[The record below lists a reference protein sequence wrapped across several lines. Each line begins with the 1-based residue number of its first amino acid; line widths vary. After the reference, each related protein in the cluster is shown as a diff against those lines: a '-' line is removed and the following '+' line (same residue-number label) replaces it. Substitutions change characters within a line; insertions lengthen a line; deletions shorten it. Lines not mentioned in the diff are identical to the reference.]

1 MAYKSVHELDNYE
14 MRELTEEAFFEE
26 SEFGMKL
33 RDEYAYWDDV
43 PRSVIEKHYEG
54 TQFTDDDFILHEE
67 DDPYDKWDCE
77 PSRDDWDEEESR
89 YAL

>member
-43 PRSVIEKHYEG
+43 PRSVIEEHYEG
-54 TQFTDDDFILHEE
+54 TQFTDDDFILHESAVM
-67 DDPYDKWDCE
+67 YCE
-77 PSRDDWDEEESR
+77 INPEFKEESNT
-89 YAL
+89 L

>member
-14 MRELTEEAFFEE
+14 MRELAEEAFFEE

-43 PRSVIEKHYEG
+43 PRSVIEEHYEG
-54 TQFTDDDFILHEE
+54 TLFTDEDFILHE
-67 DDPYDKWDCE
+67 
-77 PSRDDWDEEESR
+77 
-89 YAL
+89 

>member
-1 MAYKSVHELDNYE
+1 MEYKSVHELDNYE

-54 TQFTDDDFILHEE
+54 TQFTDDDFILHE
-67 DDPYDKWDCE
+67 
-77 PSRDDWDEEESR
+77 
-89 YAL
+89 